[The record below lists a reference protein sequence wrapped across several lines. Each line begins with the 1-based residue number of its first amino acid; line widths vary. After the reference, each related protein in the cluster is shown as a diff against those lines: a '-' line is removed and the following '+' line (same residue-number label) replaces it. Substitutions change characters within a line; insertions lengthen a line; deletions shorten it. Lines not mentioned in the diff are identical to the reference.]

1 VAFKKCYIEKV
12 IMIKKD
18 YVMLWPHGMHAR
30 PSGTIVS
37 FIGKLTL
44 DKAYLIYD
52 KNIFKMNGIMDLLL
66 SSISE
71 GKEFTLVLD
80 GPDEHKAFK
89 FLDEAFTSSNEEYLY
104 EKKKVT

>member
-1 VAFKKCYIEKV
+1 
-12 IMIKKD
+12 M
-18 YVMLWPHGMHAR
+18 MLWERGMHAR

-44 DKAYLIYD
+44 DKAYLICD
-52 KNIFKMNGIMDLLL
+52 KKQYKMSGILELLL

-71 GKEFTLVLD
+71 GKKFTLVLE
-80 GPDEHKAFK
+80 GLDENIAFN

-104 EKKKVT
+104 EKKKVR